1 MIFEVLAT
9 ADDET
14 LIVSMDVDT
23 FNNIMKEIVVQALRT
38 PYTKEEDE

>member
-23 FNNIMKEIVVQALRT
+23 FNNIMKEIVVQARRT
-38 PYTKEEDE
+38 PYTEEEDE